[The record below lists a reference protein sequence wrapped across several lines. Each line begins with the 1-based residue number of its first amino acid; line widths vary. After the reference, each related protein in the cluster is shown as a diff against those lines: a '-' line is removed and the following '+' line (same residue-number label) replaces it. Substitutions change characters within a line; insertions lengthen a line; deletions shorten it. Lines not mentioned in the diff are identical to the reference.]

1 MNETCRKRSLPLRA
15 NNSNH
20 FDVSHDIHHP
30 TKNCLFLEKKG
41 RGRLQLFFFFFT
53 VIVWST
59 GSYGIEI
66 YLLREEV
73 SVIKY
78 AFFAFWGEFFD
89 DN

>member
-1 MNETCRKRSLPLRA
+1 MCHVTYTIQPKTACFREKRSGT
-15 NNSNH
+15 STI
-20 FDVSHDIHHP
+20 V
-30 TKNCLFLEKKG
+30 
-41 RGRLQLFFFFFT
+41 FFFFT